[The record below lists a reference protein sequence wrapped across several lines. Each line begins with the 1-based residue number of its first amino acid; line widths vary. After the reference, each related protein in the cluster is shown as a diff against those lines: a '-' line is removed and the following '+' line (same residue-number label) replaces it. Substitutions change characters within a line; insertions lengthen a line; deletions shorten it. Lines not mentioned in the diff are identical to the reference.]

1 MALASTTGRGKPFA
15 GETPVRLRS
24 TSVAE
29 RRGFVP
35 LVARALFV
43 CTALGAAV
51 TANVL
56 ALGDGIEPAR
66 AATRQLVFAA
76 HRLRTDIGPIAREAA
91 ALPSDILAR
100 VEGAFQR
107 VDRVPPD
114 YLLPDPIPDG
124 NGGLMSFGSQRISR
138 ELVETIVRA
147 AKVTD
152 ADAALLM
159 AIADK
164 ESSFRPEVGASTS
177 SALGLFQFIS
187 STWLHVVRDFGAR
200 HGLEKE
206 AKAIVWSNDELVVAS
221 PAERAR
227 ILDLRRDP
235 YLASLMAA
243 EMLKRDTAKIAAR
256 IGRTLTSGETY
267 LAHFL
272 GPDDAER
279 FLDKVTR
286 EPKASA
292 ARLLPKPARAN
303 RPIFYAGRGRKVRS
317 LSVAEVNQKF
327 ERMMASRLDRYRD
340 VAGMGTRVAQLGET
354 TASLD

>member
-1 MALASTTGRGKPFA
+1 MPYPAMALASATGQGRPFA
-15 GETPVRLRS
+15 GDTPVRLRRG
-24 TSVAE
+24 AAPE
-29 RRGFVP
+29 RKGFVP

-51 TANVL
+51 AANIL

-66 AATRQLVFAA
+66 AATRQLVYAA
-76 HRLRTDIGPIAREAA
+76 TKLKSEISPIAHTARTD
-91 ALPSDILAR
+91 LMAR
-100 VEGAFQR
+100 VEGVFSLI
-107 VDRVPPD
+107 DRVPAE
-114 YLLPDPIPDG
+114 YLLPDPVPDG

-138 ELVETIVRA
+138 DLVETIVKAARA
-147 AKVTD
+147 TESD
-152 ADAALLM
+152 PALLM

-177 SALGLFQFIS
+177 SAVGLFQFIQ
-187 STWLHVVRDFGAR
+187 STWMRVVRDFGAR

-206 AKAIVWSNDELVVAS
+206 AKAIVWVDDELVVNDA
-221 PAERAR
+221 AERSR
-227 ILDLRRDP
+227 ILNLRRDP
-235 YLASLMAA
+235 YLAALMAA
-243 EMLKRDTAKIAAR
+243 EMLKRDTGKIASR
-256 IGRTLTSGETY
+256 IGRGLTTGETY

-279 FLDKVTR
+279 FLDKVVR
-286 EPKASA
+286 DPKASA

-303 RPIFYAGRGRKVRS
+303 RPIFYAGRGRKVRH

-340 VAGMGTRVAQLGET
+340 VASMSTRVA
-354 TASLD
+354 SLNID